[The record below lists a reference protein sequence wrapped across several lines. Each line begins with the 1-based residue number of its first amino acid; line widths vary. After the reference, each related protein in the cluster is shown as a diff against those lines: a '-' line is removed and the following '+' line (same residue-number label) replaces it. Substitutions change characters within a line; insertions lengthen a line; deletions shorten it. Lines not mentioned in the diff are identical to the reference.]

1 MLREII
7 LYLDKPYLDYDS
19 NIFLSSLPEETI
31 WFRHKWVR
39 VSRYL
44 EEESHKGHSKGSY
57 MVSDTREYTGSIILR
72 IAELKKFGY
81 KIIYRKFY

>member
-1 MLREII
+1 MLHEVI

-19 NIFLSSLPEETI
+19 NIFLSSLPEETL
-31 WFRHKWVR
+31 WFR
-39 VSRYL
+39 
-44 EEESHKGHSKGSY
+44 
-57 MVSDTREYTGSIILR
+57 VSDTREYTGSIILR

>member
-19 NIFLSSLPEETI
+19 NIFLSSLPEQTL

-81 KIIYRKFY
+81 KIVYRRFY